1 MREPAPVITGG
12 WSAIHFWC
20 CLSSLGFP
28 VQLIRCSVGVLVAK
42 RPNVG
47 VEVILDGHG
56 LDASEIVQD
65 DDAGHVHLGK
75 EPTVVWMGRRYMV
88 MDLDD

>member
-1 MREPAPVITGG
+1 MAGPLFIFGAVYLLLIFR
-12 WSAIHFWC
+12 
-20 CLSSLGFP
+20 
-28 VQLIRCSVGVLVAK
+28 LIRRSVGVLVAK

-75 EPTVVWMGRRYMV
+75 EPTVVWMGRRYVV